1 VVFSIRLRGE
11 LTSQHETTVATDGL
25 AEFSI
30 SLKNPKL
37 WYPHGYGAQTLYN
50 ITVDVSNGEFQLD
63 KFPSEQVYDVESSIR
78 TMIKLARA
86 FISGSMG
93 LMSSV
98 LDHAGFLLTNF
109 IPRLKT
115 EKYRK

>member
-63 KFPSEQVYDVESSIR
+63 KISKR
-78 TMIKLARA
+78 TDLRCGELNKDDDKI
-86 FISGSMG
+86 G
-93 LMSSV
+93 
-98 LDHAGFLLTNF
+98 
-109 IPRLKT
+109 
-115 EKYRK
+115 